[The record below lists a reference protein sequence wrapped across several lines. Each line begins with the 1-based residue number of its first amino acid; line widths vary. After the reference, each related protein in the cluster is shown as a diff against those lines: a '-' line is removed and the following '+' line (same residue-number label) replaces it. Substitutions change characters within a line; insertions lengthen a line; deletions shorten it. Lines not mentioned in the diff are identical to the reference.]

1 MLDSLEMVSR
11 ADFDYIKTELVWE
24 GKSTGANPR
33 WQLADTVRHWIDKFK
48 GRRDGKTESVAS
60 WGEFASKVNECYQ
73 NLIE

>member
-24 GKSTGANPR
+24 GKSTSTSSK

-60 WGEFASKVNECYQ
+60 WQEFAFKVNECYQ
-73 NLIE
+73 NLTE